1 MGKEWLLKKIWQPV
15 WLVEFWLDNPSQV
28 QNRYCHRIPVGNA
41 LEYNGNIYTLRSF
54 EVLGAANQTPTILLK
69 SPSEVV
75 NGRTGVKILKV
86 EESALTQGRT
96 SDVPFDGEALISLA
110 DYRVVAE
117 TVRIVGDVELR
128 LSPYYKAPKIKKV
141 YRRCPW
147 EYRGPRENGEGCG
160 YDGSEYFDRNNRSI
174 SSRQND
180 FCNKSIQACNLR
192 FQNSNN
198 QPFGGAE
205 ITFDG

>member
-1 MGKEWLLKKIWQPV
+1 MAKNWLHKSIWQPV
-15 WLVEFWLDNPSQV
+15 WLVEFWLDDPSQV
-28 QNRYCHRIPVGNA
+28 QNRYCHRIPLGDV
-41 LEYNGNIYTLRSF
+41 LEYNGNVYTLRAM
-54 EVLGAANQTPTILLK
+54 EVVAAANQSPTILMQ

-75 NGRTGVKILKV
+75 NGRTGAKLIKV
-86 EESALTQGRT
+86 EESALTQGR
-96 SDVPFDGEALISLA
+96 SDNIPFDSEALISVA

-117 TVRIVGDVELR
+117 TVRIIKDVELR
-128 LSPYYKAPKIKKV
+128 LSPYYKRPIIKKV

-160 YDGSEYFDRNNRSI
+160 YDGSAYFDRNNRSI

-192 FQNSNN
+192 FENSNN